1 MMTSTKNKSWQFS
14 HTIGRRTHEHNDSKL
29 GKTGGSAL
37 PMDIAVDNEN
47 MIYILNRG
55 FGYVVE
61 GFDGD
66 IGNRIGKTTIDENHI
81 GDFARHAMTWPN
93 SLAISS
99 NGNIYCSDEY
109 ENSIYVFKSDQIY
122 TFPTAEPKKEVI
134 LKWGEK
140 GNNRAQFDGP
150 TGLTFNTEGDLY
162 VVDSGNN
169 RIQIFSPQGNYI
181 SSWGKEGT
189 EKGTFYKPWG
199 ITIDNKGNIYVADW
213 GNNRVQKFD
222 YNGQYISSIG
232 TDGGPDQRLSHPA
245 HVAVD
250 KDGDIYISDWGNNR
264 VQIFDCNG
272 NFIRSLK
279 GDATD
284 FSKAALY
291 VLERSALANTNAEDT
306 LKQNPN
312 LMDGFKEFGRPTGIA
327 ITKDNQIIIADS
339 KSRLQVYNKA
349 IGR

>member
-1 MMTSTKNKSWQFS
+1 MTTSTIIKSWQFS

-29 GKTGGSAL
+29 GKTGGCAL
-37 PMDIAVDNEN
+37 PMDIAVDDEN

-55 FGYVVE
+55 FGYSVE

-66 IGNRIGKTTIDENHI
+66 IGNRIGKTTIDEDHI

-99 NGNIYCSDEY
+99 DGKIYCSDEY
-109 ENSIYVFKSDQIY
+109 ENAIYVFKSDRIY
-122 TFPTAEPKKEVI
+122 TFPTADHENEVI
-134 LKWGEK
+134 LKWGEN
-140 GNNRAQFDGP
+140 GDNPGQFDGP

-162 VVDSGNN
+162 VVDRGNN
-169 RIQIFSPQGNYI
+169 RVQIFSPKGSYI

-189 EKGTFYKPWG
+189 EEGEFCNPWG
-199 ITIDNKGNIYVADW
+199 ISIDKQGNIYVADW
-213 GNNRVQKFD
+213 GNNRVQIFD
-222 YNGQYISSIG
+222 YKGQYISTLG
-232 TDGGPDQRLSHPA
+232 TSGDANQRLSHPA

-250 KDGDIYISDWGNNR
+250 KDGDIYISDWGNKR
-264 VQIFDCNG
+264 VQIFDCDG
-272 NFIRSLK
+272 NFIQSLK

-291 VLERSALANTNAEDT
+291 VLERAALANTMAKDT
-306 LKQNPN
+306 LKQKPN

-327 ITKDNQIIIADS
+327 ISKDNQIIIADS
-339 KSRLQVYNKA
+339 KSRLQVYSKH